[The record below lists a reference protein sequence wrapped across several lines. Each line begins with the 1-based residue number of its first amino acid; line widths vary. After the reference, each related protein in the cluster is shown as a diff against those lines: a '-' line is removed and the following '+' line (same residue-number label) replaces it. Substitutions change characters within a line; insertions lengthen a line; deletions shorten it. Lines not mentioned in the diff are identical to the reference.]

1 MRQGESSDRK
11 TGYILAS
18 LTTKQNLALL
28 NLRPGISDAFFN
40 HFLVDEANTTR
51 PVGWGVVEHVL
62 YIKTQSVKATKRAKA
77 KHTYVNLESAVGLFN
92 KLVELGTKHYDCS

>member
-1 MRQGESSDRK
+1 MMRQGESSDRK

-51 PVGWGVVEHVL
+51 PVGWGL
-62 YIKTQSVKATKRAKA
+62 LSTYCISRRNQSKRRKER
-77 KHTYVNLESAVGLFN
+77 KRNTR
-92 KLVELGTKHYDCS
+92 T